1 MTGLRECVDV
11 TGSIVDGL
19 MTGHTQ
25 SRTLMGTARNDTVFD
40 GDGADMLSRG
50 DGNHSLGRRTDTFQP

>member
-1 MTGLRECVDV
+1 
-11 TGSIVDGL
+11 